1 MQDAQD
7 ISADVNISVVIPL
20 FNEEGSLPELTERLH
35 KVLSTLANERYE
47 ILYIDDGSTDS
58 SLTILEREAAADNRV
73 KVLSFQRNLG
83 KSSALDIGFRHAQG
97 EFVITMDADLQD
109 DPDELPNL
117 IGKLKDGYDL
127 VSGWKKKRYDPI
139 SKTLPSKL
147 FNYVTSKASGIRLHD
162 FNCGLKAYR
171 KAVVKALRVYGEMH
185 RYLPALA
192 HWMGF
197 RVTELPVTHHAR
209 QHGVSKFGASRFVK
223 GYLDLLTVLFTT
235 RFAKRPL
242 HLFGTSGS
250 LLCVSGFLILAYL
263 TIGWLLDSLYFANHV
278 PLTLFGILLIIVG
291 IQLVVMG
298 LLGELVV
305 RNTMEAQTEYIMKKE
320 INIS

>member
-1 MQDAQD
+1 M
-7 ISADVNISVVIPL
+7 SAKGIMISVVIPL
-20 FNEEGSLPELTERLH
+20 YNEEGSLPELTERLH
-35 KVLSTLANERYE
+35 SVLASLAQGRYE
-47 ILYIDDGSTDS
+47 ILYIDDGSTDT
-58 SLTILEREAAADNRV
+58 SLQILTKEATNDNRV
-73 KVLSFQRNLG
+73 KVLSFQRNQG

-117 IGKLKDGYDL
+117 IAKLREGYDL

-171 KAVVKALRVYGEMH
+171 QAVVKALRVYGEMH

-250 LLCVSGFLILAYL
+250 LLCLSGFLILAYL
-263 TIGWLLDSLYFANHV
+263 TIGWLLDSLYFASHV

-291 IQLVVMG
+291 IQLVIMG
-298 LLGELVV
+298 LLGELIV
-305 RNTMEAQTEYIMKKE
+305 RNTLEAQTEYIMKKE